1 MLSNAMLKEYPVT
14 QANVNKVSKVSR
26 GAPAGVCTVDLPQVF
41 CSQWL
46 SHKQVI
52 FGTKCNKLMVLDV
65 NTRHMDQIPSLQSSE
80 NSVPPDQVECG
91 VCRRSVA
98 QTLQISLTKTI

>member
-1 MLSNAMLKEYPVT
+1 MGSQAIRLRMITRAWTLSTIQTQRMTSEYATRHMLSNAMLKEYPVM
-14 QANVNKVSKVSR
+14 QGNMNKVSK
-26 GAPAGVCTVDLPQVF
+26 VF

-65 NTRHMDQIPSLQSSE
+65 NTRHMEVLDSLPRHRNIPTS
-80 NSVPPDQVECG
+80 
-91 VCRRSVA
+91 
-98 QTLQISLTKTI
+98 